1 MAESSITDW
10 LMFGITFI
18 YVVATILICLFNH
31 RSAKA
36 AQDQLAESQKQQ
48 SQNIAL
54 QCYAMRRE
62 VVHKF
67 LRKEYDDLYADIPLL
82 FDKTT
87 LDEFVTFTEQ
97 ERALASAN
105 EVITQTECELSKHL
119 EEYQMAVIT
128 DSRTAAIQGVDIE
141 GIKKNIDALTKL
153 RSIPSSLRTRCK
165 SYIKA
170 VEQVR
175 NLAPLVERLS
185 TALREKLI
193 TFVRNSIQ

>member
-18 YVVATILICLFNH
+18 YVVATILICWFNH
-31 RSAKA
+31 QSAKA
-36 AQDQLAESQKQQ
+36 AKNQLAESQKQQ

-105 EVITQTECELSKHL
+105 EVITQT
-119 EEYQMAVIT
+119 
-128 DSRTAAIQGVDIE
+128 
-141 GIKKNIDALTKL
+141 
-153 RSIPSSLRTRCK
+153 
-165 SYIKA
+165 
-170 VEQVR
+170 
-175 NLAPLVERLS
+175 
-185 TALREKLI
+185 
-193 TFVRNSIQ
+193 

>member
-1 MAESSITDW
+1 MADSSITDW

-36 AQDQLAESQKQQ
+36 AQEQLAESQKQQ

-119 EEYQMAVIT
+119 EEHQMTVIT
-128 DSRTAAIQGVDIE
+128 DSRTAAIQGVDID

-153 RSIPSSLRTRCK
+153 RSIPSSLRTRCE

-175 NLAPLVERLS
+175 NLAPHVERLS